1 MLKNYYYFT
10 PFLCT
15 ILALSWLLPFFTDA
29 GVFSNAGLEVY
40 LLRLVRCL
48 FPYYFGFSFI
58 SPASDNSPNI
68 SLSYAC
74 CFLGHCQWHG
84 HVLIRFSMT
93 LLLCPQQPLAGAC
106 CLSKVAKL
114 GILRQLQGFTCFHLF
129 HLSMLKYIAYVWH
142 AFVEYSVFRG
152 SATPVPRLLSSPGK
166 PIPSEANGNCSVHQN
181 ELLVESR
188 LPSYCSEAIF
198 ADRNGK

>member
-1 MLKNYYYFT
+1 MSICTSTCNMLKNYYYFT

-93 LLLCPQQPLAGAC
+93 LFVVSPTAPGWSLLPLQSCKVGNPEAVTRFYMFSPFPSFYVKIY
-106 CLSKVAKL
+106 CLCL
-114 GILRQLQGFTCFHLF
+114 TCFCGVQCF
-129 HLSMLKYIAYVWH
+129 
-142 AFVEYSVFRG
+142 
-152 SATPVPRLLSSPGK
+152 PRLCNTGSRFAVFTWQTH
-166 PIPSEANGNCSVHQN
+166 PI
-181 ELLVESR
+181 
-188 LPSYCSEAIF
+188 
-198 ADRNGK
+198 